1 MDKEHTYKLGLIWT
15 GNVGSG
21 TENYT
26 SYERAHTLRVHG
38 KPDLFGSSDPLFR
51 GDSSKWNPEE
61 LLLASLSSCHM
72 LWYLHL
78 CTNHKIIITAYED
91 APLAGMVIE
100 NSGAGKFVRAELR
113 PLVVITKA
121 NQIQL
126 AESLHTEAHKYC
138 FIANSVNFPISL
150 NPRIKIGVDKAALRI
165 HEHVFENE
173 NDR

>member
-1 MDKEHTYKLGLIWT
+1 MDKEHTYKIGLIWT

-26 SYERAHTLRVHG
+26 SYERAHTICTDG
-38 KPDLFGSSDPLFR
+38 KPNLLGSADPLFR

-78 CTNHKIIITAYED
+78 CANHRIIVQAYED
-91 APLAGMVIE
+91 APLAGMLIK
-100 NSGAGKFVRAELR
+100 NSGAGKFVNAELR
-113 PLVVITKA
+113 PLVVIT
-121 NQIQL
+121 NTDQIQL
-126 AESLHTEAHKYC
+126 AESLHTQAHQSC

-150 NPRIKIGVDKAALRI
+150 NPTIKIKL
-165 HEHVFENE
+165 
-173 NDR
+173 